1 VNELLIRG
9 RKAVRVVAHCV
20 LLKVVMRG
28 YLEEHPLVQGG
39 CSC

>member
-20 LLKVVMRG
+20 LLMLRCEG
-28 YLEEHPLVQGG
+28 I
-39 CSC
+39 